1 MILPYNAHEYYLKN
15 KKTILKK
22 QNEYYLK
29 NKKTIL
35 PKQKEYREKNPKKI
49 KLAQKKSRAK
59 HPEKYRAYQKNW
71 QRNNPNKT
79 RQYKQTFRSK
89 PGIRKKELAKSKKY
103 NQEHQ
108 EERRQYAQK
117 PEVKALRKRYE
128 IKWYKDNRIDC
139 LKIYSKKVSNSS
151 EPICSSCGLKD
162 VRFLQIDHING
173 VTAND
178 GRGASNL
185 VGYLRRNN
193 YPGGYQVLCGNC
205 NWLKHFEDKKKT
217 LSTKKRNVKT
227 REGWQELKKEVFT
240 HYSKGKPKCNCCGFD
255 NFTALSID
263 HISGRKE
270 AGHRKTDTSRLV
282 YYWLRRKHYPKDFQV
297 LCVMCNAAKRNL
309 EKCPHSEVIS
319 V

>member
-1 MILPYNAHEYYLKN
+1 MILPYNDKEKKKAH
-15 KKTILKK
+15 
-22 QNEYYLK
+22 EYYLK

-35 PKQKEYREKNPKKI
+35 PKQKEYREKNRERA

-79 RQYKQTFRSK
+79 QRYHLTHRSK
-89 PGIRKKELAKSKKY
+89 PGIREKELAYTKKY

-108 EERRQYAQK
+108 EEIRQYAQK
-117 PEVKALRKRYE
+117 PEQKRYRR
-128 IKWYKDNRIDC
+128 KYHRDNRIDC

-173 VTAND
+173 VITND

-205 NWLKHFEDKKKT
+205 NWLKEFEDKKKT
-217 LSTKKRNVKT
+217 LSTKKENVK
-227 REGWQELKKEVFT
+227 
-240 HYSKGKPKCNCCGFD
+240 
-255 NFTALSID
+255 
-263 HISGRKE
+263 
-270 AGHRKTDTSRLV
+270 
-282 YYWLRRKHYPKDFQV
+282 RRGEYQLLFSDSWF
-297 LCVMCNAAKRNL
+297 
-309 EKCPHSEVIS
+309 
-319 V
+319 

>member
-1 MILPYNAHEYYLKN
+1 VILPSNDKEKKKDHEYYLKN
-15 KKTILKK
+15 KKAILKK

-35 PKQKEYREKNPKKI
+35 PKQKEYREKNPKRT
-49 KLAQKKSRAK
+49 KLAQKKSQAK
-59 HPEKYRAYQKNW
+59 HPEKYRAYRRNW
-71 QRNNPNKT
+71 QRNNTDKT
-79 RQYKQTFRSK
+79 QRYHLTHRSK
-89 PGIRKKELAKSKKY
+89 PGIREKELAYSKKY

-108 EERRQYAQK
+108 EERRQYDQ
-117 PEVKALRKRYE
+117 RWGGKRYR
-128 IKWYKDNRIDC
+128 IKYHRDNRIDC

-205 NWLKHFEDKKKT
+205 NWLKEFEDKKKT

-270 AGHRKTDTSRLV
+270 AEHRKTDTGRLV
-282 YYWLRRKHYPKDFQV
+282 YYWLRRNHYPKDFQV

-309 EKCPHSEVIS
+309 EKCPHQK
-319 V
+319 

>member
-35 PKQKEYREKNPKKI
+35 PKQKEYREKNPKRT

-59 HPEKYRAYQKNW
+59 HPEKYRDYRRNW
-71 QRNNPNKT
+71 QRNNTDKT
-79 RQYKQTFRSK
+79 QRYHLTHRSK
-89 PGIRKKELAKSKKY
+89 PGIRENELAYSKKY

-117 PEVKALRKRYE
+117 PEVKRYRRKYHR
-128 IKWYKDNRIDC
+128 DNRIDC

-173 VTAND
+173 VITND

-205 NWLKHFEDKKKT
+205 NWLKEFEDKKKT

-270 AGHRKTDTSRLV
+270 AGHRKTDTGRLV
-282 YYWLRRKHYPKDFQV
+282 YYWLRRNHYPKDFQV
-297 LCVMCNAAKRNL
+297 LCMMCNTAKRNL
-309 EKCPHSEVIS
+309 EKCPHQKLN
-319 V
+319 

>member
-15 KKTILKK
+15 KKAILKK

-29 NKKTIL
+29 NKKAIL
-35 PKQKEYREKNPKKI
+35 PKQKEYREKNPKRT
-49 KLAQKKSRAK
+49 KLAQKKSQAK
-59 HPEKYRAYQKNW
+59 HPEKYRASRRNWLRKNPDKT
-71 QRNNPNKT
+71 QR
-79 RQYKQTFRSK
+79 YHQTYRSK
-89 PGIRKKELAKSKKY
+89 PGIREKELAKSKKY

-117 PEVKALRKRYE
+117 PEVKRYR
-128 IKWYKDNRIDC
+128 IKYHRDNRIDC
-139 LKIYSKKVSNSS
+139 LKIYSKKISNSS

-173 VTAND
+173 VTVDD

-205 NWLKHFEDKKKT
+205 NWLKEFEDKKKT
-217 LSTKKRNVKT
+217 LSTKKENVKR
-227 REGWQELKKEVFT
+227 REEYQELKKEVFT

-270 AGHRKTDTSRLV
+270 VGHRKTDTSRLV
-282 YYWLRRKHYPKDFQV
+282 YYWLRRNHYPKDFQV
-297 LCVMCNAAKRNL
+297 LCVMCNQAKRNL
-309 EKCPHSEVIS
+309 EKCPHQKQN
-319 V
+319 

>member
-1 MILPYNAHEYYLKN
+1 MILPYNDKEKKKAHEYYLKN
-15 KKTILKK
+15 KKAIRK
-22 QNEYYLK
+22 
-29 NKKTIL
+29 
-35 PKQKEYREKNPKKI
+35 KQKEYRKKNRERI
-49 KLAQKKSRAK
+49 NQYERELRAK
-59 HPEKYRAYQKNW
+59 HPEKRRAYQRNW

-79 RQYKQTFRSK
+79 QRYRQTYISK
-89 PGIRKKELAKSKKY
+89 PGIKEELRAKSKKY
-103 NQEHQ
+103 NREHP
-108 EERRQYAQK
+108 EKIRQNNQK
-117 PEVKALRKRYE
+117 PEAKRYR
-128 IKWYKDNRIDC
+128 IQYHRDKRIDC

-151 EPICSSCGLKD
+151 EPICSSCGHKD

-173 VTAND
+173 VITND

-205 NWLKHFEDKKKT
+205 NWLKEFEDKKKT
-217 LSTKKRNVKT
+217 LSTKKENVK
-227 REGWQELKKEVFT
+227 RRGEYQELKKEVFT

-270 AGHRKTDTSRLV
+270 VGHRKTDTGKLV
-282 YYWLRRKHYPKDFQV
+282 YYWLRRNHYPKVVQV

-309 EKCPHSEVIS
+309 EKCPHQK
-319 V
+319 

>member
-1 MILPYNAHEYYLKN
+1 MPYNAHEYYLKH
-15 KKTILKK
+15 KKAILKQ

-29 NKKTIL
+29 NKKAIL
-35 PKQKEYREKNPKKI
+35 PKQKEYREKNPEKI
-49 KLAQKKSRAK
+49 KLAQKKSQAK
-59 HPEKYRAYQKNW
+59 HPEKYRDYRRDW
-71 QRNNPNKT
+71 RRNNPNKT
-79 RQYKQTFRSK
+79 RQYHQTYRSK
-89 PGIRKKELAKSKKY
+89 PGIREKELAKSKKY

-117 PEVKALRKRYE
+117 PERKRYE

-173 VTAND
+173 VTTND

-185 VGYLRRNN
+185 VAYLRRNN

-205 NWLKHFEDKKKT
+205 NWLKEFEDKKKT
-217 LSTKKRNVKT
+217 LSTKKENVK
-227 REGWQELKKEVFT
+227 RRGEYQELKKEVFT
-240 HYSKGKPKCNCCGFD
+240 HYSKEKPKCDCSGFD

-263 HISGRKE
+263 HISGKKE
-270 AGHRKTDTSRLV
+270 AKHRKIDEGRLV
-282 YYWLRRKHYPKDFQV
+282 YYWLRRNQNHEDFQV
-297 LCVMCNAAKRNL
+297 ICLMCNLCKRNL
-309 EKCPHSEVIS
+309 KKCPHVK
-319 V
+319 

>member
-49 KLAQKKSRAK
+49 KLAQKKSQAK
-59 HPEKYRAYQKNW
+59 HPEKYRAYRRNW
-71 QRNNPNKT
+71 QRKNPDKT

-89 PGIRKKELAKSKKY
+89 PGIREKELANSKKY
-103 NQEHQ
+103 NQEHR
-108 EERRQYAQK
+108 EERRQYSQK
-117 PEVKALRKRYE
+117 PEWKRYRR
-128 IKWYKDNRIDC
+128 KYHRDNRIDC

-205 NWLKHFEDKKKT
+205 NWLKHFEGKKKT
-217 LSTKKRNVKT
+217 LSTKKENVSK
-227 REGWQELKKEVFT
+227 RKVVSKLKKEVFT
-240 HYSKGKPKCNCCGFD
+240 HY
-255 NFTALSID
+255 
-263 HISGRKE
+263 
-270 AGHRKTDTSRLV
+270 
-282 YYWLRRKHYPKDFQV
+282 
-297 LCVMCNAAKRNL
+297 
-309 EKCPHSEVIS
+309 
-319 V
+319 

>member
-15 KKTILKK
+15 KKAILKK

-35 PKQKEYREKNPKKI
+35 PKQKEYREKNPERI
-49 KLAQKKSRAK
+49 KLAQKKSQAK

-71 QRNNPNKT
+71 RRNNSNKT
-79 RQYKQTFRSK
+79 QRYHQTYLSK
-89 PGIRKKELAKSKKY
+89 PGIREKVRARTRKY
-103 NQEHQ
+103 NREHP
-108 EERRQYAQK
+108 EKIRQNNQK
-117 PEVKALRKRYE
+117 PEAKRYR
-128 IKWYKDNRIDC
+128 IQYHRDKRIDC

-205 NWLKHFEDKKKT
+205 NWLKEFEDKKKT
-217 LSTKKRNVKT
+217 LSTKKENVK
-227 REGWQELKKEVFT
+227 RRGEYQELKKEVFT

-270 AGHRKTDTSRLV
+270 AGHSKNGHR
-282 YYWLRRKHYPKDFQV
+282 
-297 LCVMCNAAKRNL
+297 
-309 EKCPHSEVIS
+309 
-319 V
+319 